1 MVNKLLNKK
10 ILVVGGAGYVGGWL
24 VDQLLDKGYQVRVVD
39 KLLYDDSYLKKV
51 DFKNIDVTD
60 SQKLYEHV
68 DWADSVIWLAAL
80 VGDPACALNPGLTY
94 KINVESLKSI
104 ISKLNKRF
112 IFLSTCSVYG
122 AQDGVLDELSP
133 LNPLSIYA
141 ESKIEAENLILENL
155 HNYVI
160 FRLGTLFGVSDNYAR
175 LRADLVVNI
184 LTIRAFSDSKMEV
197 FGGQQYRPL
206 LHVRDV
212 STGILAALNSDLT
225 GIYNLHTENLTVL
238 DIAEKVQ
245 KIIPSSSIVKTEMSF
260 QDSRNYQVSS
270 DKATKELAFKPHFDV
285 EYGIKQIVEIMSEG
299 RIRDITIPRFSN
311 ALALDLIHNI
321 KK

>member
-1 MVNKLLNKK
+1 MVQIKK
-10 ILVVGGAGYVGGWL
+10 VLVVGGAGYVGGWL
-24 VDQLLDKGYQVRVVD
+24 VDQLTDSGYEVRVID

-51 DFKNIDVTD
+51 SFRNIDITD
-60 SQKLYEHV
+60 SQKLYEHL
-68 DWADSVIWLAAL
+68 DWAESVIWLAAL

-122 AQDGVLDELSP
+122 AQDGVLDEQSP

-141 ESKIEAENLILENL
+141 KSKIEAENLILENL
-155 HNYVI
+155 ENYVI
-160 FRLGTLFGVSDNYAR
+160 FRLGTLFGISDDYAR

-212 STGILAALNSDLT
+212 TTGILAALNSKLT
-225 GIYNLHTENLTVL
+225 GVYNLHTENLTVL
-238 DIAEKVQ
+238 DIAEKVR
-245 KIIPSSSIVKTEMSF
+245 KIIPTSSIVKTEMSF

-270 DKATKELAFKPHFDV
+270 VKAARELAFKPKLDV

>member
-1 MVNKLLNKK
+1 MVQLNKV
-10 ILVVGGAGYVGGWL
+10 LVVGGAGYVGGWL
-24 VDQLLDKGYQVRVVD
+24 VDQLMETGYQVRVID

-51 DFKNIDVTD
+51 DFINLDITD
-60 SQKLYEHV
+60 SPKLNEHL
-68 DWADSVIWLAAL
+68 DWADAVIWLAAL

-94 KINVESLKSI
+94 KINVESIKSI

-122 AQDGVLDELSP
+122 AQDGVLDENSL

-155 HNYVI
+155 ENYVI
-160 FRLGTLFGVSDNYAR
+160 FRLGTLFGVSDRFSR
-175 LRADLVVNI
+175 LRADLVVNV
-184 LTIRAFSDSKMEV
+184 LTIRAFSNSIMEV

-212 STGILAALNSDLT
+212 TTGILAALGSEYI
-225 GIYNLHTENLTVL
+225 GVYNLHAENLTVL

-245 KIIPSSSIVKTEMSF
+245 KIIPTSSIVKTKMSF

-270 DKATKELAFKPHFDV
+270 DKAARELRFIPKYDV
-285 EYGIKQIVEIMSEG
+285 EFGIKQIEEIMREG

-311 ALALDLIHNI
+311 SLALELIHNI

>member
-1 MVNKLLNKK
+1 MGEIKK
-10 ILVVGGAGYVGGWL
+10 VLVVGGAGYVGGWL
-24 VDQLLDKGYQVRVVD
+24 VDQLIDGGYQVRVID

-51 DFKNIDVTD
+51 YFRNIDVTD
-60 SQKLYEHV
+60 SQKLHEHI

-94 KINVESLKSI
+94 KINVESIKSI
-104 ISKLNKRF
+104 INKLNKRF

-122 AQDGVLDELSP
+122 AQDGVLDEQSP

-155 HNYVI
+155 ENYVI
-160 FRLGTLFGVSDNYAR
+160 FRLGTLFGVSDNHAR

-197 FGGQQYRPL
+197 FGGQQFRPL

-212 STGILAALNSDLT
+212 STGILAALNSEST
-225 GIYNLHTENLTVL
+225 GIFNLHAENLTVL

-245 KIIPSSSIVKTEMSF
+245 KIS
-260 QDSRNYQVSS
+260 QNQQ
-270 DKATKELAFKPHFDV
+270 L
-285 EYGIKQIVEIMSEG
+285 
-299 RIRDITIPRFSN
+299 
-311 ALALDLIHNI
+311 
-321 KK
+321 